1 MNALFRIA
9 ISMVCLSVFPVVMA
23 DTGSEITAALDYYAE
38 MWNEGDFEALRGYYD
53 PDFVLVTSAGM
64 VSLQQRL
71 DDIKALSGSGKDAGE
86 MSYSGVVVK
95 PLGDNHALAYGE
107 VRLKFRDG
115 SSIDNPFSTVY
126 ARTPFGWKA
135 VLTHQ

>member
-1 MNALFRIA
+1 MNAVSRIL
-9 ISMVCLSVFPVVMA
+9 ILVVCLSVFPVAMA
-23 DTGSEITAALDYYAE
+23 DTEGEITAALDYYAE
-38 MWNEGDFEALRGYYD
+38 MWNERDFEALRGYYD

-71 DDIKALSGSGKDAGE
+71 DDIKALGGSGKDAGE
-86 MSYSGVVVK
+86 MSYAGVAVRA
-95 PLGDNHALAYGE
+95 LGDNHALAYGE
-107 VRLKFRDG
+107 VLLKFRDG

-126 ARTPFGWKA
+126 VRTPFGWKA